1 MPKED
6 PRNEFLSIL
15 LSPFYRPF
23 RDFSHNCRWRRKS
36 LVGENKAKIPMPT
49 AQHLRAQIEANLAD
63 RIPSALTP
71 LARIP
76 SPVAPTGICEIDAL
90 LHGGFPIGAI
100 SEIVGPECSG
110 RTSLALAFLAGMT
123 QEGKVCAWV
132 DVSDTLHPES
142 AAALGVDLS
151 LLLWIRCGVLPGTVT
166 LTQSPPRGLHTT
178 EKTPKVK
185 PGLPPGGGG
194 HPRMESKGLSI
205 AVSDLLGPSAMAPRC
220 AEALRKPRPEPR
232 PAGPQLTPFP
242 ASRTNTGPKR
252 KLWSRLEQGLRVSDL
267 LLQAGG
273 FSCIVLDMGSLPAEY
288 ALRVPLA
295 TWFRFRGAAE
305 RLQANVLLLTQH
317 ACSRN
322 SAGVVL
328 RLNPGNVFND
338 HSTTFTGLEH
348 TAELARQRFPQDN
361 VLPLRSTASR
371 DRSTAGRDR
380 KPPQSVQTAAWQTR
394 TVWAGP
400 R

>member
-1 MPKED
+1 
-6 PRNEFLSIL
+6 
-15 LSPFYRPF
+15 
-23 RDFSHNCRWRRKS
+23 
-36 LVGENKAKIPMPT
+36 MPT
-49 AQHLRAQIEANLAD
+49 AQHLRAQIEANLAA

-71 LARIP
+71 LPRVP
-76 SPVAPTGICEIDAL
+76 SPVAPTGIREIDAL
-90 LHGGFPIGAI
+90 LRGGFPVGAI
-100 SEIVGPECSG
+100 SEVVGQECSG
-110 RTSLALAFLAGMT
+110 RTSLALAFVAGMT

-151 LLLWIRCGVLPGTVT
+151 RLLWIRCGVLPGTVT
-166 LTQSPPRGLHTT
+166 LTQSAQRGLRMT
-178 EKTPKVK
+178 EKTPQGK
-185 PGLPPGGGG
+185 PGLPAGGGG
-194 HPRMESKGLSI
+194 HPRMESKGLST
-205 AVSDLLGPSAMAPRC
+205 AVSDLLGPSVTAPRC

-232 PAGPQLTPFP
+232 QAGPQLTPFP
-242 ASRTNTGPKR
+242 APGTNTGPKR

-295 TWFRFRGAAE
+295 TWFRFRASAE

-322 SAGVVL
+322 SAGLVL
-328 RLNPGNVFND
+328 RLNPGNVLND
-338 HSTTFTGLEH
+338 DSTVFSGLGH
-348 TAELARQRFPQDN
+348 KAELTHQRFPQDN
-361 VLPLRSTASR
+361 VFPLR
-371 DRSTAGRDR
+371 
-380 KPPQSVQTAAWQTR
+380 KQPQSVQTAAWQSR